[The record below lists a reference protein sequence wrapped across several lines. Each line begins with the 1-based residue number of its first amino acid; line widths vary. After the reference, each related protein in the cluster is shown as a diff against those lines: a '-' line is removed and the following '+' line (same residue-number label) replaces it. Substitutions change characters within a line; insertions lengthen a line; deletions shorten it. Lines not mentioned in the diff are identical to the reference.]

1 MINRVERPR
10 VKSFVERKNEEAELL
25 QKKEQQIKQ
34 QLTTIKNNQKF
45 SKVINI
51 SLITLENLISKDNSE
66 HLINIK
72 LIIKLNG
79 IKILCNITSVNSE
92 NEEIIDKATML
103 LKNLIKND
111 NKKTFELSKI
121 FLEKNGQNDIFQLL
135 ISLKNDKGIYNLL
148 EIIYILIP
156 IPQFFNIL
164 MESEMIDTI
173 KFLIEFNFNKIHIT
187 NLLNKIIAK
196 ITNHKKGRDLLINDE
211 FVKKIRENIEKN
223 IKEQN
228 QEQIIDEL
236 IILDNILKNDN
247 GKIIIKKS
255 NIYKNLSE
263 GLSVFFDNDE
273 LTKMKQGLEAEKT
286 FFEGYGGKYMIV
298 VVPNKENMYTEYMPE
313 RMQKIRQSEVSRSDA
328 GIIWLQQNS
337 QLNVLNLKP
346 FLLAEKE
353 NFKYPL
359 YYQKDTHWNAI
370 GAYIGYQKIAEELKK
385 TGIHADLQPLTS
397 EMISP
402 SGLVG
407 QDMHPT
413 DKDMSYAI
421 DYQSQKTYRKRDVIP
436 NKVIVYENDNP
447 MYEETLLIAGDSFA
461 RGMLP
466 YFAKIYRRV
475 VNVPAGVKDL
485 GFYEDVLKKYKPD
498 ITIHELVERY
508 FCRLVNVGK
517 IYKKGKK

>member
-1 MINRVERPR
+1 MKKCWQSIKRLYISLPLIVLLIALYYPFCANLFF
-10 VKSFVERKNEEAELL
+10 SNTELL
-25 QKKEQQIKQ
+25 DNRALKTKPQK
-34 QLTTIKNNQKF
+34 LTSRF
-45 SKVINI
+45 SQEYTDYYNDTFAGREK
-51 SLITLENLISKDNSE
+51 LIVKY
-66 HLINIK
+66 IK
-72 LIIKLNG
+72 LRQKL
-79 IKILCNITSVNSE
+79 KIDTGQY
-92 NEEIIDKATML
+92 
-103 LKNLIKND
+103 
-111 NKKTFELSKI
+111 FY
-121 FLEKNGQNDIFQLL
+121 GQNGWMFYDSIKVNNGNTLL
-135 ISLKNDKGIYNLL
+135 DYYG
-148 EIIYILIP
+148 
-156 IPQFFNIL
+156 
-164 MESEMIDTI
+164 
-173 KFLIEFNFNKIHIT
+173 
-187 NLLNKIIAK
+187 
-196 ITNHKKGRDLLINDE
+196 
-211 FVKKIRENIEKN
+211 
-223 IKEQN
+223 
-228 QEQIIDEL
+228 
-236 IILDNILKNDN
+236 
-247 GKIIIKKS
+247 
-255 NIYKNLSE
+255 
-263 GLSVFFDNDE
+263 SVFFDNDE

-421 DYQSQKTYRKRDVIP
+421 DYQSQKTYRKTDVIP
-436 NKVIVYENDNP
+436 NKVIIYENDNP
-447 MYEETLLIAGDSFA
+447 VHKETLLIAGDSFA
-461 RGMLP
+461 GGMLP
-466 YFAKIYRRV
+466 YFAKVYRRV

>member
-1 MINRVERPR
+1 MINIVERPR

-111 NKKTFELSKI
+111 NKKTFELSKL

-187 NLLNKIIAK
+187 NLLNK
-196 ITNHKKGRDLLINDE
+196 
-211 FVKKIRENIEKN
+211 
-223 IKEQN
+223 
-228 QEQIIDEL
+228 
-236 IILDNILKNDN
+236 
-247 GKIIIKKS
+247 
-255 NIYKNLSE
+255 
-263 GLSVFFDNDE
+263 
-273 LTKMKQGLEAEKT
+273 
-286 FFEGYGGKYMIV
+286 
-298 VVPNKENMYTEYMPE
+298 
-313 RMQKIRQSEVSRSDA
+313 
-328 GIIWLQQNS
+328 
-337 QLNVLNLKP
+337 
-346 FLLAEKE
+346 
-353 NFKYPL
+353 
-359 YYQKDTHWNAI
+359 
-370 GAYIGYQKIAEELKK
+370 
-385 TGIHADLQPLTS
+385 
-397 EMISP
+397 
-402 SGLVG
+402 
-407 QDMHPT
+407 
-413 DKDMSYAI
+413 
-421 DYQSQKTYRKRDVIP
+421 
-436 NKVIVYENDNP
+436 
-447 MYEETLLIAGDSFA
+447 
-461 RGMLP
+461 
-466 YFAKIYRRV
+466 
-475 VNVPAGVKDL
+475 
-485 GFYEDVLKKYKPD
+485 
-498 ITIHELVERY
+498 
-508 FCRLVNVGK
+508 
-517 IYKKGKK
+517 

>member
-211 FVKKIRENIEKN
+211 FVK
-223 IKEQN
+223 
-228 QEQIIDEL
+228 
-236 IILDNILKNDN
+236 
-247 GKIIIKKS
+247 
-255 NIYKNLSE
+255 
-263 GLSVFFDNDE
+263 
-273 LTKMKQGLEAEKT
+273 
-286 FFEGYGGKYMIV
+286 
-298 VVPNKENMYTEYMPE
+298 
-313 RMQKIRQSEVSRSDA
+313 
-328 GIIWLQQNS
+328 
-337 QLNVLNLKP
+337 
-346 FLLAEKE
+346 
-353 NFKYPL
+353 
-359 YYQKDTHWNAI
+359 
-370 GAYIGYQKIAEELKK
+370 
-385 TGIHADLQPLTS
+385 
-397 EMISP
+397 
-402 SGLVG
+402 SG
-407 QDMHPT
+407 T
-413 DKDMSYAI
+413 NY
-421 DYQSQKTYRKRDVIP
+421 
-436 NKVIVYENDNP
+436 
-447 MYEETLLIAGDSFA
+447 
-461 RGMLP
+461 
-466 YFAKIYRRV
+466 
-475 VNVPAGVKDL
+475 
-485 GFYEDVLKKYKPD
+485 
-498 ITIHELVERY
+498 
-508 FCRLVNVGK
+508 
-517 IYKKGKK
+517 

>member
-92 NEEIIDKATML
+92 NEEIIDKTTML

-111 NKKTFELSKI
+111 NKKTFELSKL

-211 FVKKIRENIEKN
+211 FVKKIRGNIEKN

-228 QEQIIDEL
+228 QEPIIDEL

-263 GLSVFFDNDE
+263 GLSVFFDNERITSLINKINIKLISIEDIKEKIDKIKSSLSEGININGNIDE
-273 LTKMKQGLEAEKT
+273 L
-286 FFEGYGGKYMIV
+286 V
-298 VVPNKENMYTEYMPE
+298 
-313 RMQKIRQSEVSRSDA
+313 
-328 GIIWLQQNS
+328 
-337 QLNVLNLKP
+337 
-346 FLLAEKE
+346 
-353 NFKYPL
+353 
-359 YYQKDTHWNAI
+359 
-370 GAYIGYQKIAEELKK
+370 
-385 TGIHADLQPLTS
+385 DLFN
-397 EMISP
+397 
-402 SGLVG
+402 
-407 QDMHPT
+407 H
-413 DKDMSYAI
+413 
-421 DYQSQKTYRKRDVIP
+421 
-436 NKVIVYENDNP
+436 
-447 MYEETLLIAGDSFA
+447 
-461 RGMLP
+461 
-466 YFAKIYRRV
+466 
-475 VNVPAGVKDL
+475 
-485 GFYEDVLKKYKPD
+485 
-498 ITIHELVERY
+498 
-508 FCRLVNVGK
+508 
-517 IYKKGKK
+517 

>member
-223 IKEQN
+223 IQEQN
-228 QEQIIDEL
+228 QEPIIDEL

-247 GKIIIKKS
+247 GKIYSCHQIQR
-255 NIYKNLSE
+255 L
-263 GLSVFFDNDE
+263 
-273 LTKMKQGLEAEKT
+273 
-286 FFEGYGGKYMIV
+286 
-298 VVPNKENMYTEYMPE
+298 
-313 RMQKIRQSEVSRSDA
+313 
-328 GIIWLQQNS
+328 
-337 QLNVLNLKP
+337 
-346 FLLAEKE
+346 
-353 NFKYPL
+353 
-359 YYQKDTHWNAI
+359 
-370 GAYIGYQKIAEELKK
+370 
-385 TGIHADLQPLTS
+385 
-397 EMISP
+397 
-402 SGLVG
+402 
-407 QDMHPT
+407 
-413 DKDMSYAI
+413 
-421 DYQSQKTYRKRDVIP
+421 
-436 NKVIVYENDNP
+436 
-447 MYEETLLIAGDSFA
+447 
-461 RGMLP
+461 
-466 YFAKIYRRV
+466 
-475 VNVPAGVKDL
+475 
-485 GFYEDVLKKYKPD
+485 
-498 ITIHELVERY
+498 ITIEDAIFDWILRY
-508 FCRLVNVGK
+508 GCPSLRSRGSNAQNNQ
-517 IYKKGKK
+517 YRDRSH

>member
-66 HLINIK
+66 HLINVK

-223 IKEQN
+223 IQEQN
-228 QEQIIDEL
+228 QEPIIDEL

-263 GLSVFFDNDE
+263 GLSVFFDNERITSLINKINIKLISIEDIKEKIDKIKSSLSEGININGNIDE
-273 LTKMKQGLEAEKT
+273 LVDL
-286 FFEGYGGKYMIV
+286 F
-298 VVPNKENMYTEYMPE
+298 N
-313 RMQKIRQSEVSRSDA
+313 
-328 GIIWLQQNS
+328 
-337 QLNVLNLKP
+337 
-346 FLLAEKE
+346 
-353 NFKYPL
+353 L
-359 YYQKDTHWNAI
+359 YY
-370 GAYIGYQKIAEELKK
+370 
-385 TGIHADLQPLTS
+385 
-397 EMISP
+397 
-402 SGLVG
+402 
-407 QDMHPT
+407 
-413 DKDMSYAI
+413 
-421 DYQSQKTYRKRDVIP
+421 
-436 NKVIVYENDNP
+436 
-447 MYEETLLIAGDSFA
+447 F
-461 RGMLP
+461 
-466 YFAKIYRRV
+466 
-475 VNVPAGVKDL
+475 
-485 GFYEDVLKKYKPD
+485 
-498 ITIHELVERY
+498 
-508 FCRLVNVGK
+508 
-517 IYKKGKK
+517 